1 MRYMLLIYSPESIMA
16 NMNPTE
22 QEGYM
27 NEWFAY
33 TADLQASGKMLAGDA
48 LQPVATATTVRGSIV
63 SDGPFAETK
72 EALGGFFMIEADS
85 LDDAHAWARKMPS
98 VAKGGAVE
106 IRPIMEFN

>member
-1 MRYMLLIYSPESIMA
+1 MKYLLLIYSPESIMA
-16 NMNPTE
+16 NMNESE
-22 QEGYM
+22 QGAYM

-33 TADLQASGKMLAGDA
+33 TADLQATGKMLAGEA

-63 SDGPFAETK
+63 SDGPFAKTK

-85 LDDAHAWARKMPS
+85 AQDAQAWAKKMPS

-106 IRPIMEFN
+106 VRPIMEFN

>member
-33 TADLQASGKMLAGDA
+33 TADLQATGKMLAGDA
-48 LQPVATATTVRGSIV
+48 LQPVATATHRARLDCLRRTLRR
-63 SDGPFAETK
+63 DE
-72 EALGGFFMIEADS
+72 GGTGRVLHDRS
-85 LDDAHAWARKMPS
+85 
-98 VAKGGAVE
+98 
-106 IRPIMEFN
+106 